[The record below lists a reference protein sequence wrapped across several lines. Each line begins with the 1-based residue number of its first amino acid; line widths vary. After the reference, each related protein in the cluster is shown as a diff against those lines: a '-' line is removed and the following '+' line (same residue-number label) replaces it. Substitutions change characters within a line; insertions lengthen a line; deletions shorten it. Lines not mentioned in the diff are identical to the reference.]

1 MSKSKHIKLTEDE
14 LDRQEEERN
23 KRMNIIG
30 QNGNDGE
37 HYETESKFTDTITV
51 NGTSAIWVPKNYNL
65 NVNNIHD
72 LEDVKDILEAM
83 QMTLS
88 VYGEPNPNQQRLIDK
103 GLFK

>member
-1 MSKSKHIKLTEDE
+1 MHRLVEDE

-65 NVNNIHD
+65 NVIFVS
-72 LEDVKDILEAM
+72 VKGKTKENSFLPLINKDSSIFLLSILDKSILWI
-83 QMTLS
+83 LS
-88 VYGEPNPNQQRLIDK
+88 NEKNS
-103 GLFK
+103 